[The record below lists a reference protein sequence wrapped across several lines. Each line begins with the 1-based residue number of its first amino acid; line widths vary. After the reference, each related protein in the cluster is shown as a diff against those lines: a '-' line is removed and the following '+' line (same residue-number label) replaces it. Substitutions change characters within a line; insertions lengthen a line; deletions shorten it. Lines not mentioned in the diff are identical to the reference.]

1 LLWANELCK
10 GILLYIIEIIE
21 SINTAERYSS
31 KNKFFDAFR
40 LAMKYYK
47 FSEGEKQQEGIY
59 SKGSAQYKPSS
70 SSLLRQGQDWL

>member
-21 SINTAERYSS
+21 PINTAERYDS

-40 LAMKYYK
+40 LAMKFYH
-47 FSEGEKQQEGIY
+47 FE
-59 SKGSAQYKPSS
+59 
-70 SSLLRQGQDWL
+70 QG